1 MRSLSIWMVSAE
13 MKPLAQTGGL
23 ADVVQALPPALQ
35 RRGHRVRVFL
45 PAYGRIDRQP
55 FAYDPAED
63 HLSVPLGWSRVPV
76 RFLSRDLKEG
86 VRLTLVQS
94 EELFGRD
101 GLYGPPGG
109 DYDDNDRRFTLLSRA
124 VCELAAHAASPPDIL
139 HGHDWHASLVPL
151 FARFAIPWR
160 GRRPGTVQTIHNM
173 GYQGRFGGEAID
185 WIAPPGPL
193 RGAVFHEYGIEASG
207 DVNFL
212 QGGLRY
218 ADKVTAVSPR
228 YAWEIT
234 TREGG
239 FGLHEVA
246 GYRGRDLVGILN
258 GADYEHW
265 DPSHDE
271 HIATT
276 YDAATLDRKEICR
289 RALRTAFGMS
299 GSEEPRPAAGR
310 TPAPQSLGAA
320 ARKPVR
326 AAAKKST
333 GRAGKKTTGS
343 IAKSSNRRPPAKTA
357 AGTTAPTAAP
367 APWPASAP
375 RVDRPIL
382 GVVSRLV
389 DQKGIDILVDAAPR
403 LIGAGADLIVLGS
416 GDRRIVSGLERLRAE
431 HPKHVGLFIGFNEP
445 LSHQVVAGSDL
456 ILIPSRYE
464 PCGLV
469 QMHAM
474 RYGTIPVVHRTG
486 GLADTVRDVDEHPGR
501 GTGFVFDRLDPGALA
516 QAAHRGMTLRAS
528 SRDAWRDL
536 QHRAMAEDFSWDRAA
551 AAYEELFAEITPA

>member
-1 MRSLSIWMVSAE
+1 MRPFDIWMISAE
-13 MKPLAQTGGL
+13 MSPLAQTGGL
-23 ADVVQALPPALQ
+23 ADVVRALPPALQ

-45 PAYGRIDRQP
+45 PAYGRIDRRP
-55 FAYDPAED
+55 FAYVPQED
-63 HLSVPLGWSRVPV
+63 HLAVPLGWSRVPV

-94 EELFGRD
+94 EEVFGRD

-124 VCELAAHAASPPDIL
+124 VCELAARAAAPPDIL

-151 FARFAIPWR
+151 FARFAVPWR

-185 WIAPPGPL
+185 WIAPPGPV
-193 RGAVFHEYGIEASG
+193 RGAVFHEYGLEAGG

-234 TREGG
+234 TPEGG
-239 FGLHEVA
+239 FGLHDVA

-265 DPSHDE
+265 DPSRDP
-271 HIATT
+271 HIAVP
-276 YDAATLDRKEICR
+276 YDPATIERKEECR
-289 RALRTAFGMS
+289 RALRVAFGLEA
-299 GSEEPRPAAGR
+299 GTHPPAGAVA
-310 TPAPQSLGAA
+310 PAPA
-320 ARKPVR
+320 P
-326 AAAKKST
+326 AAKKSKGT
-333 GRAGKKTTGS
+333 
-343 IAKSSNRRPPAKTA
+343 PKTA
-357 AGTTAPTAAP
+357 AGKTGAKTSKSAAVSEAAGRAMDGP
-367 APWPASAP
+367 AVRPASGAP
-375 RVDRPIL
+375 GLPDRPVL

-389 DQKGIDILVDAAPR
+389 DQKGIDVLVAAAPA
-403 LIGAGADLIVLGS
+403 LIAAGADLIVLGS
-416 GDRRIVSGLERLRAE
+416 GDQRIVAGLERLRAE
-431 HPKHVGLFIGFNEP
+431 HPRHVGIFIGFNEP

-456 ILIPSRYE
+456 LLVPSRYE

-474 RYGTIPVVHRTG
+474 RYGTIPIVHRTG

-501 GTGFVFDRLDPGALA
+501 GTGFVFDRIDPGSLA
-516 QAAHRGMTLRAS
+516 HATQRAMTLRAS
-528 SRDAWRDL
+528 SREAWRAL
-536 QHRAMAEDFSWDRAA
+536 QDRAMAQDFSWDRAA
-551 AAYEELFAEITPA
+551 AAYEDLFAGITSA

>member
-1 MRSLSIWMVSAE
+1 VRPLDIWIISAE
-13 MKPLAQTGGL
+13 MSPLAQTGGL
-23 ADVVQALPPALQ
+23 ADVVRALPPALQ

-45 PAYGRIDRQP
+45 PAYGRIDRRP
-55 FAYDPAED
+55 FTSVPTED
-63 HLSVPLGWSRVPV
+63 HLAVPLGWARVPV

-124 VCELAAHAASPPDIL
+124 VCELAARAAAPPDIL

-151 FARFAIPWR
+151 FARFAVPWR

-173 GYQGRFGGEAID
+173 GYQGRFGGESID

-193 RGAVFHEYGIEASG
+193 RGAVFHEYGIEAGG

-218 ADKVTAVSPR
+218 ADRVTAVSPR

-246 GYRGRDLVGILN
+246 AHRGRDLVGILN

-265 DPSHDE
+265 DPARDP
-271 HIATT
+271 HIAMP
-276 YDAATLDRKEICR
+276 YDPSALERKEECR
-289 RALRTAFGMS
+289 RALRAGFGLEVP
-299 GSEEPRPAAGR
+299 GTHPPAEPVA
-310 TPAPQSLGAA
+310 PAPA
-320 ARKPVR
+320 P
-326 AAAKKST
+326 AAKKSKRTPKTAT
-333 GRAGKKTTGS
+333 GKTARA
-343 IAKSSNRRPPAKTA
+343 AKTSKS
-357 AGTTAPTAAP
+357 APSSEPGRP
-367 APWPASAP
+367 APGVEA
-375 RVDRPIL
+375 VLDRPIL

-389 DQKGIDILVDAAPR
+389 DQKGIDVLVSAAPA
-403 LIGAGADLIVLGS
+403 LIAAGADLVVLGS
-416 GDRRIVSGLERLRAE
+416 GDQRIVAGLERLRAE
-431 HPKHVGLFIGFNEP
+431 HPRHVGVFIGFNEP

-456 ILIPSRYE
+456 LLVPSRYE

-501 GTGFVFDRLDPGALA
+501 GTGFVFDRIDPGSLA
-516 QAAHRGMTLRAS
+516 HATRRAMALRAS
-528 SRDAWRDL
+528 GREAWRAL

-551 AAYEELFAEITPA
+551 ASYEDLFAGIAGA

>member
-1 MRSLSIWMVSAE
+1 VRALDIWMVSAE
-13 MKPLAQTGGL
+13 MSPLAQTGGL
-23 ADVVQALPPALQ
+23 ADVVRALPPALQ

-45 PAYGRIDRQP
+45 PAYGRIDRRP
-55 FAYDPAED
+55 FATVAEED
-63 HLSVPLGWSRVPV
+63 HLAVPLGWSRVPV

-124 VCELAAHAASPPDIL
+124 VCELAARAATPPDIL

-173 GYQGRFGGEAID
+173 GYQGRFGGEAVD
-185 WIAPPGPL
+185 WIAPPGRL
-193 RGAVFHEYGIEASG
+193 RAAVFHEYGIEAGG

-218 ADKVTAVSPR
+218 SDKVTAVSPR

-246 GYRGRDLVGILN
+246 GHRGRDLVGILN

-265 DPSHDE
+265 DPSRDP
-271 HIATT
+271 HIAMP
-276 YDAATLDRKEICR
+276 YDPATIERKEECR
-289 RALRTAFGMS
+289 KALRAAFGL
-299 GSEEPRPAAGR
+299 EADTPPPAMKKGKGTKEAGGTKTAAR
-310 TPAPQSLGAA
+310 STKKTKGVSAKQAAGAA
-320 ARKPVR
+320 ADR
-326 AAAKKST
+326 
-333 GRAGKKTTGS
+333 
-343 IAKSSNRRPPAKTA
+343 
-357 AGTTAPTAAP
+357 
-367 APWPASAP
+367 
-375 RVDRPIL
+375 DRPVL

-389 DQKGIDILVDAAPR
+389 DQKGIDVLVAAAPA
-403 LIGAGADLIVLGS
+403 LIAAGADLIVLGS
-416 GDRRIVSGLERLRAE
+416 GDQRIVAGLERLRAE
-431 HPKHVGLFIGFNEP
+431 HPRHVGIFIGFNEP

-456 ILIPSRYE
+456 LLVPSRYE

-501 GTGFVFDRLDPGALA
+501 GTGFVFDRLDPGSLA
-516 QAAHRGMTLRAS
+516 HATRRAMTLRAS
-528 SRDAWRDL
+528 SREAWRAL
-536 QHRAMAEDFSWDRAA
+536 QYRAMAEDFSWDRAA
-551 AAYEELFAEITPA
+551 ASYEDLFAGITPV